1 MDVFYEISRYMKK
14 LGECLN
20 PKGMKLTEG
29 TEEAIAKVCGNAD
42 ELIHN
47 LWMLQDSL
55 DKDAALSY
63 EGYVRIEALRAK
75 ISPIYEELTDFYNIV
90 SEKELL

>member
-1 MDVFYEISRYMKK
+1 MKK

-20 PKGMKLTEG
+20 PKCKKLSES
-29 TEEAIAKVCGNAD
+29 TEEAIVKVCGNSD

-47 LWMLQDSL
+47 LWMLQESL
-55 DKDAALSY
+55 EKDYAISY

-75 ISPIYEELTDFYNIV
+75 ISPIYDELTDFYNIV
-90 SEKELL
+90 SEKDMV

>member
-1 MDVFYEISRYMKK
+1 MKK
-14 LGECLN
+14 LEECLN
-20 PKGMKLTEG
+20 PKCKNLSES

-47 LWMLQDSL
+47 LWMLRENL
-55 DKDAALSY
+55 EKDYGITY
-63 EGYVRIEALRAK
+63 EGYIRIEALRAK
-75 ISPIYEELTDFYNIV
+75 IQPIYEELTDFYNIV